1 MDRLETMET
10 GPHITIP
17 YSDLAQCTLNP
28 NDIPKYR
35 EQVGKEKEIEKDQ
48 SMDPPAYPP
57 STHSIRCPTC
67 KTLISVAKLRKN
79 TEDAI
84 KDANEATAKD
94 TGATPQ
100 TIRNLDADIAA
111 MFHDGQ
117 PAQAIID
124 TNLRFGY
131 AATIGLSTLLSYLI
145 NADVESED
153 DVAKAGVAVQIIMSK
168 FSSERA
174 ARDPIKVKCCA
185 IAPRQ
190 YPSSQLSATTHE
202 ARNKTSP
209 STKKSRLASIG
220 ATPNVPRQTL
230 SAITEKPAEPRI
242 QPMSMRIPVARHFN
256 QDDHTITVRYA
267 PVGSEVDPVILPA
280 GDSSDPLTI
289 PSEDDVQDPPNPA
302 WTQPKP
308 WTQFAEK
315 SPEPTDLTVPQP
327 AAFLEIPL
335 ESPTSS
341 LETPHAV

>member
-174 ARDPIKVKCCA
+174 ARDPVRVKCCA
-185 IAPRQ
+185 IVPRQ
-190 YPSSQLSATTHE
+190 HPSTQLLATTHGM
-202 ARNKTSP
+202 RNETP
-209 STKKSRLASIG
+209 TTTKKSRLASIG
-220 ATPNVPRQTL
+220 AAPTVPKQTL
-230 SAITEKPAEPRI
+230 SATTGGSTEFQT
-242 QPMSMRIPVARHFN
+242 QPISMRIPVARHFN
-256 QDDHTITVRYA
+256 RDDHTVTVRYA
-267 PVGSEVDPVILPA
+267 PVGSEADPVILPA
-280 GDSSDPLTI
+280 GNSSDPLII
-289 PSEDDVQDPPNPA
+289 PPEDDVQNPPDPT

-308 WTQFAEK
+308 WTLFTER

-327 AAFLEIPL
+327 AAFVDISLDPPA
-335 ESPTSS
+335 SPS
-341 LETPHAV
+341 ETPHAV